1 MLKEYKADQIRNVAI
16 VGHGGTGKSTLFD
29 AMLMVGGKV
38 DKIGTPN
45 QGTLTSDFDDDE
57 KKRMMS
63 IRSALGF
70 VELDGVKINFIDT
83 PGTADFIGEARAAI
97 QVAETVIL
105 VVDAVDG
112 VQIETEKAW
121 RYLAENNIPRII
133 FVNKMDKERAS
144 FEKVMENI
152 KTGLKANI
160 APLCIPS
167 GEADTFAGVIDLYRM
182 KLQTPKAGGKDVAV
196 ADVPADVKAKAEA
209 ERTKLVEVAAEG
221 DDALIE
227 KFLEGEALT
236 DDEIK
241 KGLQAQ
247 LANAKLFPV
256 VCGSSLSATGVKN
269 LLNVIKDFAPAPK
282 IGREYAGHDADDAS
296 KEIKIPMGEN
306 GTLAA
311 VVWKTYIDQYAGRF
325 NYLKVISGSMLP
337 DVEVFNPN
345 RKARERI
352 SKLYTMVGS
361 KQEEMPK
368 INAGDI
374 GVVVKLDK
382 TATGDTLC
390 DSKKPLVLTTISFPN
405 PVFSYAIEVVNKAE
419 VDKVGQFFT
428 RVTEENPT
436 LTYAYNAETAESVLS
451 GMGEIQLGI
460 VLNSL
465 KEKNKI
471 EVRTREP
478 RVPYRETITKKAES
492 NYRHKKQSGGHGQF
506 GEVYIRM
513 APKPRGSGFEF
524 KETIFGG
531 AIPKQYIPGVEKG
544 IIEALNE
551 GVLGKFPVVDV
562 EVELYDGK
570 YHDVDSSELSFKI
583 ASRTA
588 FKMGME
594 KAGPQLLEPIMD
606 VNIYVDKQFMGDIL
620 SDVTSRRGKVLGME
634 SADETGGSVSVIRAQ
649 IPLAEMLRYT
659 IDLRGMTSGKA
670 TFEMKFSH
678 YDPISGREAD
688 NVIAARK
695 KLLEEEANK

>member
-1 MLKEYKADQIRNVAI
+1 MLKEYKADHIRNVAVI
-16 VGHGGTGKSTLFD
+16 GHGGTGKSTLLD
-29 AMLMVGGKV
+29 AILLTAGKIE
-38 DKIGTPN
+38 KIGNPN
-45 QGTLTSDFDDDE
+45 QGTLTSDYDEDE

-63 IRSALGF
+63 IRSAMGF
-70 VELDGVKINFIDT
+70 VELDGVKINVLDT

-97 QVAETVIL
+97 QAAEAVIL
-105 VVDAVDG
+105 VVDSVDG

-121 RYLAENNIPRII
+121 RYLNENSIPRII

-144 FEKVMENI
+144 FDKVMENI
-152 KTGLKANI
+152 KAGLKATI

-167 GEADTFAGVIDLYRM
+167 GEGEKFSGIIDLYQM
-182 KLQTPKAGGKDVAV
+182 KLQTSKGGGKDVTE
-196 ADVPADVKAKAEA
+196 ADVPADMKSKAEA
-209 ERTKLVEVAAEG
+209 ERNKLIEVAAEG
-221 DDALIE
+221 DDKLIE
-227 KFLEGEALT
+227 KFLEGGSLT
-236 DDEIK
+236 DDEIRL
-241 KGLQAQ
+241 GLQVQ
-247 LANAKLFPV
+247 IANAKLAPV
-256 VCGSSLSATGVKN
+256 ACGSSLSALGVKN
-269 LLNVIKDFAPAPK
+269 LLNVIKEFAPAPK
-282 IGREYAGHDADDAS
+282 MGKEYIGHDPDNAS
-296 KEIKIPMGEN
+296 KEVKIKSGE
-306 GTLAA
+306 GSLVA

-325 NYLKVISGSMLP
+325 NYLKVISGTMLP
-337 DVEVFNPN
+337 DTEVYNAN
-345 RKARERI
+345 KKYKERT
-352 SKLYTMVGS
+352 SKIYTMIGS

-368 INAGDI
+368 LNAGDI

-382 TATGDTLC
+382 TSTCDTLC
-390 DSKKPLVLTTISFPN
+390 DAKKAVVLPLIKLPN
-405 PVFSYAIEVVNKAE
+405 PVFSYAVEMINKAD
-419 VDKVGQFFT
+419 VDKVGQFFNK
-428 RVTEENPT
+428 VTEENPT
-436 LTYAYNAETAESVLS
+436 LTYAHNAETAESVLS

-460 VLNSL
+460 VLNAL
-465 KEKNKI
+465 KERNKI
-471 EVRTREP
+471 EVATREP

-506 GEVYIRM
+506 GEVYIRV
-513 APKPRGSGFEF
+513 APRQRGSGFEF

-531 AIPKQYIPGVEKG
+531 SIPKQYIPGVEKG
-544 IIEALNE
+544 IIEALGE

-606 VNIYVDKQFMGDIL
+606 VYIYVDKEFMGDIL

-649 IPLAEMLRYT
+649 IPLAEMLRYS

-688 NVIAARK
+688 NVLAARK
-695 KLLEEEANK
+695 KLLEELANK

>member
-16 VGHGGTGKSTLFD
+16 IGHGGTGKSTLLD
-29 AMLMVGGKV
+29 AMLLAVGKI
-38 DKIGTPN
+38 DKIGNPN
-45 QGTLTSDFDDDE
+45 QGTLTSDYDEDE

-63 IRSALGF
+63 IRSAMGF
-70 VELDGVKINFIDT
+70 VELDGVKINILDT

-97 QVAETVIL
+97 QAAEAVIL
-105 VVDAVDG
+105 VVDSVDG

-121 RYLAENNIPRII
+121 RYLNENNIPRII

-144 FEKVMENI
+144 YSKVMENI
-152 KTGLKANI
+152 KVSLKATI

-167 GEADTFAGVIDLYRM
+167 GEGEKFSGVIDLCQM
-182 KLQTPKAGGKDVAV
+182 KLQMSKAGGKDVTV
-196 ADVPADVKAKAEA
+196 ADIPADMKSKTDA
-209 ERTKLVEVAAEG
+209 ERNKLVEVAAEG
-221 DDALIE
+221 DDKLIE
-227 KFLEGEALT
+227 KFLEGGNLT

-241 KGLQAQ
+241 LGLQVQ
-247 LANAKLFPV
+247 LANAKLAPV
-256 VCGSSLSATGVKN
+256 TCGSSLSAIGVKN

-282 IGREYAGHDADDAS
+282 MGKEYIGHEADHAS
-296 KEIKIPMGEN
+296 KEVKIKSGESS
-306 GTLAA
+306 LVA

-325 NYLKVISGSMLP
+325 NYLKVISGTMLP
-337 DVEVFNPN
+337 DTEVYNAN
-345 RKARERI
+345 KKYKERT
-352 SKLYTMVGS
+352 SKIYAMTGN
-361 KQEEMPK
+361 KQEEMPRL
-368 INAGDI
+368 NAGDI

-382 TATGDTLC
+382 TSTCDTLC
-390 DSKKPLVLTTISFPN
+390 DAKKSVVLPLIKLPN
-405 PVFSYAIEVVNKAE
+405 PVFSYAVEMINKAD
-419 VDKVGQFFT
+419 VDKVGQFFNK
-428 RVTEENPT
+428 VTEENPT
-436 LTYAYNAETAESVLS
+436 LTYTHNAETAESVLS

-460 VLNSL
+460 VLNAL

-471 EVRTREP
+471 EVTTREP

-506 GEVYIRM
+506 GEVYIRL
-513 APKPRGSGFEF
+513 APRPRGSGFEF

-531 AIPKQYIPGVEKG
+531 SIPKQYIPGVEKG
-544 IIEALNE
+544 TVEALEE

-594 KAGPQLLEPIMD
+594 KAGPQLLEPVMD
-606 VNIYVDKQFMGDIL
+606 VYIYVDKEFMGDIL

-688 NVIAARK
+688 NVLAARK
-695 KLLEEEANK
+695 KLLEELANK

>member
-16 VGHGGTGKSTLFD
+16 IGHGGTGKSTLFD
-29 AMLMVGGKV
+29 AMLLVGGKI
-38 DKIGTPN
+38 DKIGNPN
-45 QGTLTSDFDDDE
+45 QGTLTSDYDEDE

-70 VELDGVKINFIDT
+70 VELDGVKINILDT

-97 QVAETVIL
+97 QAAETVIL
-105 VVDAVDG
+105 VVDSVDG

-121 RYLAENNIPRII
+121 RYLNENNIPRII

-144 FEKVMENI
+144 YDKVMENI
-152 KTGLKANI
+152 KAGLKANI
-160 APLCIPS
+160 APLCIPN
-167 GEADTFAGVIDLYRM
+167 GEGEKFSGVIDLYQM
-182 KLQTPKAGGKDVAV
+182 KLQTSKGGGKDVTI
-196 ADVPADVKAKAEA
+196 ADIPDDMKSKAEA
-209 ERTKLVEVAAEG
+209 EHNKLIEVAAEG
-221 DDALIE
+221 DDKLIE
-227 KFLEGEALT
+227 KFLEGGSLT
-236 DDEIK
+236 DDEIRL
-241 KGLQAQ
+241 GLQVQ
-247 LANAKLFPV
+247 LANAKLAPV
-256 VCGSSLSATGVKN
+256 TCGSSLSCIGVKN
-269 LLNVIKDFAPAPK
+269 LLNVIKDFAPAPLMGK
-282 IGREYAGHDADDAS
+282 EYTGRDPDDAS
-296 KEIKIPMGEN
+296 KEIKIKSGE
-306 GTLAA
+306 GSLVA

-325 NYLKVISGSMLP
+325 NYMKMISGTMIPDTEVYNGNKKHKERTSKIYSM
-337 DVEVFNPN
+337 
-345 RKARERI
+345 I
-352 SKLYTMVGS
+352 GS

-368 INAGDI
+368 LNAGDI

-382 TATGDTLC
+382 TSTCDTLC
-390 DSKKPLVLTTISFPN
+390 DAKKSVVLPLIKLPN
-405 PVFSYAIEVVNKAE
+405 PVFSYAVEMINKAD
-419 VDKVGQFFT
+419 VDKVGQFFNK
-428 RVTEENPT
+428 VTEENPT
-436 LTYAYNAETAESVLS
+436 LTYAHNAETAESVLS

-460 VLNSL
+460 VLNAL

-471 EVRTREP
+471 EIITREP

-506 GEVYIRM
+506 GEVYIRL
-513 APKPRGSGFEF
+513 APRQRGAGFIF

-531 AIPKQYIPGVEKG
+531 SIPKQYIPGVEKG
-544 IIEALNE
+544 LIEALDE

-606 VNIYVDKQFMGDIL
+606 VHIYVDKEFMGDIL

-695 KLLEEEANK
+695 KLLEELANK